1 MRIANYFRRFAFG
14 VSCVALL
21 LPASGFLAE
30 MGSFAFAQAP
40 APQGPPPQAKQTHS
54 ILVRENAEE
63 PITKALDAP
72 APDASIL
79 EPAPT
84 PELELTAPQNAVPAK
99 PEKPAAPK
107 AGKPAPAPAKPA
119 PAAPKAAKPA
129 APKAAK
135 PALPAFSPSPVPAS
149 PSHPMP
155 VPAGKVENPLEA
167 VPGQTVL
174 LDDRPI
180 SEVAHP
186 MPNRPVPAPVGK
198 PVPSTHPV
206 PSSAGHPVP
215 PPVPPTHPV
224 PPARPVPP
232 VPPTEEEWNAAVQ
245 AFEQTISMMEE
256 KRNQAARLH
265 RHDMVRYLNEKI
277 SLSRQKLVIMKDEYR
292 RAVRI
297 SNIEKQIVALE
308 YSVAMGDR
316 AAINRER
323 ALQNQRRVELEQ
335 SQRQQKRSQELSRKM
350 VEMGPP
356 PIP

>member
-1 MRIANYFRRFAFG
+1 M
-14 VSCVALL
+14 
-21 LPASGFLAE
+21 
-30 MGSFAFAQAP
+30 
-40 APQGPPPQAKQTHS
+40 
-54 ILVRENAEE
+54 
-63 PITKALDAP
+63 
-72 APDASIL
+72 
-79 EPAPT
+79 
-84 PELELTAPQNAVPAK
+84 
-99 PEKPAAPK
+99 
-107 AGKPAPAPAKPA
+107 
-119 PAAPKAAKPA
+119 
-129 APKAAK
+129 
-135 PALPAFSPSPVPAS
+135 
-149 PSHPMP
+149 
-155 VPAGKVENPLEA
+155 
-167 VPGQTVL
+167 
-174 LDDRPI
+174 
-180 SEVAHP
+180 
-186 MPNRPVPAPVGK
+186 
-198 PVPSTHPV
+198 
-206 PSSAGHPVP
+206 
-215 PPVPPTHPV
+215 
-224 PPARPVPP
+224 
-232 VPPTEEEWNAAVQ
+232 Q

>member
-30 MGSFAFAQAP
+30 TGSFAFAQAP
-40 APQGPPPQAKQTHS
+40 PPPAKPGQHS
-54 ILVRENAEE
+54 ILVREKAEE
-63 PITKALDAP
+63 PITAALDAP

-84 PELELTAPQNAVPAK
+84 PELELTAPQNAAPAK
-99 PEKPAAPK
+99 PGKPAAPK
-107 AGKPAPAPAKPA
+107 AGKPAPAATKP
-119 PAAPKAAKPA
+119 APKAAKPV
-129 APKAAK
+129 APKAAN
-135 PALPAFSPSPVPAS
+135 PVPPPVPLS
-149 PSHPMP
+149 QSHPMP
-155 VPAGKVENPLEA
+155 VPAGEVENPLDA

-198 PVPSTHPV
+198 PVPSTHPI
-206 PSSAGHPVP
+206 PSTAGHPVP